1 MLPTNRAP
9 RCSVLTLLKATYLG
23 LLRDRIFHGIA
34 VVVAILTLIP
44 STSVLSMRQV
54 GELGI
59 TLALSVNSFV
69 LLLLALFLGGTALWK
84 DIDRRFIHSALAL
97 PFSRTTYLLGKFCGV
112 ALFLLTVAV
121 IVGILVATTI
131 WLVTTADPTG
141 RPLLWKNILLALGF
155 DALKY
160 LVLVAGAFLFSAV
173 STSFFLPVFGTITL
187 FLAGTVT
194 QEMYDYL
201 QTSAAQSLS
210 PAVRRIATAIYY
222 LLPNFTV
229 FDLKAN
235 AIYSLPIAG
244 TEILLAL
251 GYGLAYGG
259 LLFSAAALLFNRR
272 EFC

>member
-1 MLPTNRAP
+1 MFPF
-9 RCSVLTLLKATYLG
+9 LKATYLG

-34 VVVAILTLIP
+34 VVVAIFALIP
-44 STSVLSMRQV
+44 ATSVLSMRQV

-59 TLALSVNSFV
+59 TLALSVNSF
-69 LLLLALFLGGTALWK
+69 LLLLVALFLGGTALWK

-97 PFSRTTYLLGKFCGV
+97 PLSRSTYLLGKFCGV
-112 ALFLLTVAV
+112 ALFLLAVAT
-121 IVGILVATTI
+121 ILGGLVVTTI
-131 WLVTTADPTG
+131 WFVTTADPTG
-141 RPLLWKNILLALGF
+141 RPLLWTNITLCLVF

-187 FLAGTVT
+187 FLAGTIT
-194 QEMYDYL
+194 QQVYDYL
-201 QTSAAQSLS
+201 QTPAAQSLS
-210 PAVRRIATAIYY
+210 PTVRQIAKGIYY
-222 LLPNFTV
+222 ALPNFTV

-259 LLFSAAALLFNRR
+259 LLLSAAALLFNRR
-272 EFC
+272 EFR